1 MTLCPR
7 LSLPFAIV
15 LLILNTAAARSVTA
29 DPLIAHAQRMAR
41 SGDNES
47 ASRLYRSWLELN
59 ADCPGSATVFSR
71 YFRLET
77 DVPALL
83 DASEHFL
90 SYSTGSSIVGEQ
102 FLRIARLLELAG
114 RTEAA
119 RDAYLK
125 AYAATGSEAALL
137 SCALLSLEMND
148 IDSLVKSRESL
159 NGKSGQFDSLVSAL
173 ISLQSGDDV
182 TARSAL
188 LSLADN
194 ETKKDISLR
203 VLWIVF
209 SSAQASGDQK
219 ALAEA
224 RKRMSSGFPE
234 SPETVLASAGTSAER
249 GGASVVALPRPDLP
263 AVGAL
268 PGSAA
273 SAAAAQ
279 PVEPLTAPPDPAV
292 APQPVATR
300 MAVQVGAFQVRE
312 NADDLVT
319 NLLKIGFRPSVRE
332 ESIQGVVHYR
342 VFAGTAMD
350 PDQAS
355 QLLSKL
361 VQAGFSG
368 FLVVEK

>member
-7 LSLPFAIV
+7 LSLPFAMI

-41 SGDNES
+41 SGDNEP

-59 ADCPGSATVFSR
+59 ADCPGSAAVFSR
-71 YFRLET
+71 YFRLER

-83 DASEHFL
+83 DASDRFL
-90 SYSTGSSIVGEQ
+90 SCRTVSSIMGEQ
-102 FLRIARLLELAG
+102 FLRIASLLELAG

-159 NGKSGQFDSLVSAL
+159 KGKSGQFDSLVSAL

-188 LSLADN
+188 LSLADS
-194 ETKKDISLR
+194 ETRKDISLR

-219 ALAEA
+219 AMAEA
-224 RKRMSSGFPE
+224 RKRMSNGFPE

-268 PGSAA
+268 PGSTAP
-273 SAAAAQ
+273 AAATQ
-279 PVEPLTAPPDPAV
+279 PVAPLTAPDPAV

-300 MAVQVGAFQVRE
+300 MAVQAGAFQVRE

-319 NLLKIGFRPSVRE
+319 NLLKLGFRPSVRE

-350 PDQAS
+350 PDQAN